1 MIEKG
6 IVDWHTK
13 KPLLP
18 PTLEFS
24 LDRLLIRR
32 AFGNIEKENSA
43 RLELG

>member
-24 LDRLLIRR
+24 LDRLLIRC
-32 AFGNIEKENSA
+32 AFGNVEKGEF
-43 RLELG
+43 RQT